1 MSATARRRGPWLRI
15 AAALLLATALA
26 GCADQD
32 LYELPDSPWRLVGH
46 LPLPSINEGVDVLGD
61 YAYVAGGQAGLH
73 VVDISDPTNPV
84 WVDMINTT
92 KYAGQVRVIRTF
104 VDQQLIDIAL
114 VMEGTEGI
122 TSYDVTDPLNVID
135 YDQGTTAVVGKGMY
149 VHQPD
154 NTDSTYVVYQAEDWK
169 GVRIF
174 NSYLPDYPGT
184 HDYTGVFGGT
194 YGEAYDVFV
203 KGRYAFVA
211 DDQMGLV
218 VVDVGAQV
226 YPLPVVGWHDTE
238 GNAVALTLDGDYCYV
253 ADKRRGMPIFD
264 ISDPINPEMVGHIY
278 LDGWVLDV
286 EVRDGYA
293 FLAADDLGVH
303 IVDVSDPTDPVYAG
317 NVVSSNAT
325 NLCLTDD
332 GLILVTDE
340 DDGLLILQGPGA
352 FEDAR
357 APASV
362 RSLVADPLSFN
373 IIELS
378 WHATGDDYL
387 EGIAQ
392 SYDIR
397 WSGDPIEDES
407 DWAAATPLAVSP
419 PQPGEP
425 CLPQTL
431 QVTGLDPETTYYF
444 AMKVAD
450 DAGRVSLLSNDA
462 SATTPP
468 EGTLLA
474 DPVLSL
480 EYGIGTT
487 TFTYEITY
495 FDSENDAPAVHQV
508 IIDDGATAAA
518 HDMTEVSGE
527 YQTGA
532 LFRHT
537 TTLPTG
543 EYTYTFRFDDG
554 QGHEVNTRV
563 LDGPVVGTHLFAMG
577 SPADEMAETW
587 TDADETQHV
596 VLFADSVVAQ
606 PHEVLQ
612 VDWIPLMGAN
622 PSTWTGDSLPVHGVT
637 WYEAV
642 AYCNAQSVE
651 DVLEPVYVIDGTD
664 VTWNREANGWR
675 LPTEAEWEYLCRA
688 GTETT
693 FCAGDLTEPAGADP
707 VLDAIGWYAANSG
720 DSVNTAGHKTPNA
733 WGLHDVHGNVFEWCW
748 DWYALY
754 PEEPVLDP
762 EGPPGGT
769 YKVLRGGSWYHIS
782 MECRSAAR
790 AKRIPDSPSDFTGLR
805 LVRTI
810 FFD

>member
-15 AAALLLATALA
+15 AATLLLATALA
-26 GCADQD
+26 GCANQD
-32 LYELPDSPWRLVGH
+32 LYELPDSPWHVVGR
-46 LPLPSINEGVDVLGD
+46 LPLPSINEGVDVMGN
-61 YAYVAGGQAGLH
+61 YAFVAGGQAGLH
-73 VVDISDPTNPV
+73 VVDISDPANPI

-92 KYAGQVRVIRTF
+92 KYASQVRVLRTF
-104 VDQQLIDIAL
+104 VAEQLIDIAL

-122 TSYDVTDPLNVID
+122 TSYDVTDPHNVID
-135 YDQGTTAVVGKGMY
+135 YQQGTTAVVGKGMY
-149 VHQPD
+149 IHEPE
-154 NTDSTYVVYQAEDWK
+154 NTDSTYVIYQAEDWK
-169 GVRIF
+169 GIRIF

-184 HDYTGVFGGT
+184 HDYTGVFGST

-238 GNAVALTLDGDYCYV
+238 GNAVALTVVGDCCYV

-264 ISDPINPEMVGHIY
+264 ISDPTNPEMIGHIY

-286 EVRDGYA
+286 AVRDGYA

-317 NVVSSNAT
+317 NVKSSNAT

-332 GLILVTDE
+332 GLLLVTDE
-340 DDGLLILQGPGA
+340 DDGLIILQGPGA
-352 FEDAR
+352 FADAR

-362 RSLVADPLSFN
+362 RSLAADPVSFN
-373 IIELS
+373 IIELN
-378 WHATGDDYL
+378 WFATGDDHL
-387 EGIAQ
+387 EGVAQ

-397 WSGDPIEDES
+397 CSSDPIEDED
-407 DWAAATPLAVSP
+407 DWAAATPVAVAP

-431 QVTGLDPETTYYF
+431 QVTGLDPETTYHF

-462 SATTPP
+462 EATTPP
-468 EGTLLA
+468 EGTLLVNPGISA
-474 DPVLSL
+474 D
-480 EYGIGTT
+480 YGLTGT
-487 TFTYEITY
+487 TFTYEVTY
-495 FDSENDAPAVHQV
+495 LDSEDDAPSVHEV
-508 IIDDGATAAA
+508 IIDDGTTETA
-518 HDMTEVSGE
+518 HDMTEISGG

-532 LFRHT
+532 LFRYT
-537 TTLPTG
+537 TTLPVG
-543 EYTYTFRFDDG
+543 QYSYYFHFDDG
-554 QGHEVNTRV
+554 QGHEISTRS
-563 LDGPVVGTHLFAMG
+563 LDGPLVGTRLFAMG

-587 TDADETQHV
+587 TDDDETQHV
-596 VLFADSVVAQ
+596 VLFADSVFAQ

-612 VDWIPLMGAN
+612 VDWNALMGAN

-642 AYCNAQSVE
+642 AYCNALSVA
-651 DVLEPVYVIDGTD
+651 DVLTPAYVSDGTD
-664 VTWNREANGWR
+664 MTWNREADGWR
-675 LPTEAEWEYLCRA
+675 LPTEAEWECLCRA

-693 FCAGDLTEPAGADP
+693 FYAGDLTEPAGADP

-720 DSVNTAGHKTPNA
+720 DSVNTAGRKQANPE
-733 WGLHDVHGNVFEWCW
+733 GLFDMSGNVFEWCW

-754 PEEPVLDP
+754 PSDPALDP
-762 EGPPGGT
+762 AGPAGGT
-769 YKVLRGGSWYHIS
+769 YKVIRGGSWYHMS

-790 AKRIPDSPSDFTGLR
+790 EKLIPDSPSDFAGLR
-805 LVRTI
+805 VVRTV
-810 FFD
+810 FSN